1 MEQEGMMN
9 KNAVIGNTKTV
20 LKSVVSAMVVKEPN
34 QPPLC
39 RTIYKDQD
47 DELWCICDSTYRKVR
62 RISGSNLKRG
72 YRSNVMYEIYD

>member
-1 MEQEGMMN
+1 MMN
-9 KNAVIGNTKTV
+9 RSAVIDGNELTLT
-20 LKSVVSAMVVKEPN
+20 SVISAMVMKDEGK
-34 QPPLC
+34 PPLC